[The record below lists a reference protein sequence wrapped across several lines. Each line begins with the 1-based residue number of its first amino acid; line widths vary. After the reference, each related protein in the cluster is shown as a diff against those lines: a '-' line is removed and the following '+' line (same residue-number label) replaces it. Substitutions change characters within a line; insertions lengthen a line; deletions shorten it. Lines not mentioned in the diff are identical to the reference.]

1 MLQMFKVEQLMMF
14 VLRPTGISSVLF
26 ETRLGCL
33 QEDVP
38 KDTLRFISA
47 VNDMLTMSNIVV
59 LFPRWSRSILPFWR
73 RFVQAWDHLYDVGK
87 SLQE

>member
-1 MLQMFKVEQLMMF
+1 MMEF
-14 VLRPTGISSVLF
+14 VFHPAGICSVLF

-38 KDTLRFISA
+38 EDTLRFIAA
-47 VNDMLTMSNIVV
+47 VNNMLSLSNTVI

-73 RFVQAWDHLYDVGK
+73 RFVQAWDHLYDVGT
-87 SLQE
+87 SL